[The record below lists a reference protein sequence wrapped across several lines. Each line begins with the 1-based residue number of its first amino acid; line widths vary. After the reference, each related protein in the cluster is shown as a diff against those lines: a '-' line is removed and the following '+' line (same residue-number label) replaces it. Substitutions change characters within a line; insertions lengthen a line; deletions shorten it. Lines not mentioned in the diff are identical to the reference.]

1 MAHDAVD
8 GAPAHI
14 AMKNT
19 NMFKKSIM
27 IYRVSQRYVDKFR
40 LNFAILKTIYLTK

>member
-1 MAHDAVD
+1 MQCAVSIYCHAKYIAGQHVMAHDAVD

-19 NMFKKSIM
+19 NMFKKYNM
-27 IYRVSQRYVDKFR
+27 I
-40 LNFAILKTIYLTK
+40 